1 MKKLIISIMC
11 MLLLLV
17 PTFAFAGENNTAN
30 QQIDSSASFD
40 LKIIN
45 VIPKSGDENPTIS
58 PSATFY
64 GNGGSVTLDYMRSA
78 KAFQVTYRLNK
89 ATTSQFTGEIKIYT
103 SGGKYKGVIPV
114 SMQSPIQS
122 TTKFVPKSLKLKPG
136 TNYTAKITGTA
147 IGSNLVSTFTA
158 KVISNAKINFK
169 Y

>member
-1 MKKLIISIMC
+1 MC

-30 QQIDSSASFD
+30 Q
-40 LKIIN
+40 L
-45 VIPKSGDENPTIS
+45 
-58 PSATFY
+58 
-64 GNGGSVTLDYMRSA
+64 
-78 KAFQVTYRLNK
+78 
-89 ATTSQFTGEIKIYT
+89 
-103 SGGKYKGVIPV
+103 

-122 TTKFVPKSLKLKPG
+122 TTKFVPKSLKLKSG